1 MTTKKTDKLDQLFNQ
16 NINYNARSNESLASL
31 FIELKQIVDRANSII
46 NKLKSTL
53 RSNVGETVESTT
65 IKTSKG
71 NVEIGALIA
80 MSHRSITFKRI
91 QQLYNE
97 NKISNEVYTILTN
110 ESLPTKKYKDRA
122 LKIVA

>member
-1 MTTKKTDKLDQLFNQ
+1 MTIKKTDKLDQLFNQ

-31 FIELKQIVDRANSII
+31 FIELKQIVDRANAII

-91 QQLYNE
+91 QQLYND

-110 ESLPTKKYKDRA
+110 ETSPTKKYKDRA

>member
-1 MTTKKTDKLDQLFNQ
+1 MTIKTDKLDQLFSQ
-16 NINYNARSNESLASL
+16 KINYNSRSNESLASL
-31 FIELKQIVDRANSII
+31 FIELKQIVDRANVII
-46 NKLKSTL
+46 NKLKATL

-71 NVEIGALIA
+71 NVEIGALIS

-97 NKISNEVYTILTN
+97 NKISNDVYTILMS